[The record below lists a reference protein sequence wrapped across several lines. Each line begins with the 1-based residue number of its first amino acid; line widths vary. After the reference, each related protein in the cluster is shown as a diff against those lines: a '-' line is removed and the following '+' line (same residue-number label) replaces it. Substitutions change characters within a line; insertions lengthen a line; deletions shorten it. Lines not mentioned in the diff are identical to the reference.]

1 MLGSSSST
9 KTKTTGTM
17 QSGRKTFHLGKGE
30 SKRVVKNPRSNSVVK
45 AVVEFVGLPP
55 VLCVFHSLFD
65 RLRPAIV
72 RLQCIAVPPSH
83 AAANFHQLSLPRAVE
98 WMSDPR
104 SPLFYCF
111 FSCSDFK
118 TFVFNFEANEEPC
131 ESEKGHRGYKTPQE
145 QAILHTLSRM
155 LLDAFRCFAGV
166 ELLFL
171 VLRLSVC
178 AETEISSRAPHGP
191 V

>member
-1 MLGSSSST
+1 MLGSSSSGSSST

-131 ESEKGHRGYKTPQE
+131 ESEKGHRGTKRPGSRQFY
-145 QAILHTLSRM
+145 TLYRVCCWM
-155 LLDAFRCFAGV
+155 LFVVSPEWNCYF
-166 ELLFL
+166 
-171 VLRLSVC
+171 
-178 AETEISSRAPHGP
+178 
-191 V
+191 